1 MTGLFRWLSN
11 RVKNAVYDY
20 DIASEVYSW
29 YVLGNLGVTTRVTAG
44 RNIYESEWD
53 ALIILDA
60 LRTDALKSVADEYDF
75 IGEIDE
81 VTSVGSTSKEWLLK
95 TFTEEHAGDIEE
107 TMYVTGNGF
116 VHWLEDESVD
126 YLDFSAT
133 SKSTIERFDV
143 LNGLLQRDVVSAS
156 TFGHIEKL
164 WPLSESNPVAPTPL
178 ADAVTDHAIVHG
190 RNLEMDRLVVHYMQP
205 HAPYLPAA
213 LERGHATEMEM
224 SPFRALIDEDAS
236 EEEIWR
242 LYLDN
247 VRYVLDSV
255 DNLLKNLDADK
266 VVITA
271 DHGELFGEW
280 FMYGHAVGFPH
291 PKLKQVPWVETTA
304 TDTETLDPDPERPNG
319 ADASVE
325 DHLAQLGYTS

>member
-1 MTGLFRWLSN
+1 M
-11 RVKNAVYDY
+11 
-20 DIASEVYSW
+20 
-29 YVLGNLGVTTRVTAG
+29 TTRATAG

-60 LRTDALKSVADEYDF
+60 LRMDALKVVADEYDF

-95 TFTEEHAGDIEE
+95 TFTEEYAGDIEE
-107 TMYVTGNGF
+107 TTYVTGNGF
-116 VHWLEDESVD
+116 VHWLEDDSVD

-133 SKSTIERFDV
+133 SGTTIERFDV

-164 WPLSESNPVAPTPL
+164 WPLSESNPVAPAPL

-190 RNLEMDRLVVHYMQP
+190 RNLETDRLVFHYMQP

-213 LERGHATEMEM
+213 LERGHATDTEI
-224 SPFRALIDEDAS
+224 SPFRTLIHGDAS
-236 EEEIWR
+236 EEEVWE

-247 VRYVLDSV
+247 LRYVLDSV
-255 DNLLKNLDADK
+255 DDLLQNLDAEK

-291 PKLKQVPWVETTA
+291 PRVKRVPWVETTA
-304 TDTETLDPDPERPNG
+304 RDTEKLDPEPERPNA

-325 DHLAQLGYTS
+325 EHLADLGYTS